1 MMNRVVLFG
10 FFFTLLYILASSLPQ
25 EVNRKVKTKEHS
37 EKRLT
42 GNEQKKESHNK
53 KKTFTKGQLGSKR
66 KAGKKGR
73 RRPRQG
79 KTNKGKAKRNSSKK
93 NSAKK
98 HKTTKKK
105 DKLKHENANNINVIK
120 NTQRKRKAIKK
131 KKQDKRKKEV
141 KSSTNGK
148 ASQNS
153 QNSQNWSVSDSC
165 FANATAS
172 LQIRRTLVQ
181 NFERQ
186 RLRFERFRKVTKG
199 KSMKGNFFTTAAL
212 KIMSAGGGNMTGLSC
227 HNVAKSVGAKDMKS
241 VVEELLQCEEN
252 IQKSCNYAAIA
263 FTNQTK
269 VSLHG
274 WFRLEDMIFSFRLM
288 NVMPM
293 SRISIPW

>member
-25 EVNRKVKTKEHS
+25 EVNRKVKTKEHF

-148 ASQNS
+148 ASQN
-153 QNSQNWSVSDSC
+153 WSVSDSC
-165 FANATAS
+165 FTNATAS

>member
-25 EVNRKVKTKEHS
+25 EVNRKVKTKEHY

-42 GNEQKKESHNK
+42 GNEQKKESQNK

-131 KKQDKRKKEV
+131 KKQEKRKKAGKI

-148 ASQNS
+148 A
-153 QNSQNWSVSDSC
+153 SQNWSVSDSC